1 MWKTFAR
8 TTACLALSAAAFTV
22 IARVN
27 ANAAARS
34 KTAAPETE
42 AAEPKP
48 APPSTRKSAP
58 KPAPAP
64 APKMTTAT
72 TATTT
77 ATTAITTASLETK
90 SSFAEPAAA
99 RTSRKD
105 DVAMVTLPDWKG
117 KRLSV
122 VRREARKL
130 GLNVSAM
137 DGSGTNV
144 LADEAYM
151 YRVRKQLVEA
161 GSEVE
166 PGSDVP
172 LRVRMTAEAAE
183 GY

>member
-1 MWKTFAR
+1 M
-8 TTACLALSAAAFTV
+8 TAT
-22 IARVN
+22 
-27 ANAAARS
+27 
-34 KTAAPETE
+34 PETE

-48 APPSTRKSAP
+48 APSTRKSAP

-64 APKMTTAT
+64 KM
-72 TATTT
+72 
-77 ATTAITTASLETK
+77 TTASLETK
-90 SSFAEPAAA
+90 SSKPPMI
-99 RTSRKD
+99 TTTTTGKG

-130 GLNVSAM
+130 GLNVSAV
-137 DGSGTNV
+137 DNTGYNV
-144 LADEAYM
+144 PSDEASS

-166 PGSDVP
+166 PGSDVQ
-172 LRVRMTAEAAE
+172 LRVRVIAEAAE

>member
-8 TTACLALSAAAFTV
+8 TTAYLALSATAFIV
-22 IARVN
+22 IATIN
-27 ANAAARS
+27 ANAAKT
-34 KTAAPETE
+34 KTAAPDSE
-42 AAEPKP
+42 AAEPK

-64 APKMTTAT
+64 APK
-72 TATTT
+72 
-77 ATTAITTASLETK
+77 ITTASLETK
-90 SSFAEPAAA
+90 SSFAAPAAA
-99 RTSRKD
+99 STARKN

-130 GLNVSAM
+130 GLNVSAV
-137 DGSGTNV
+137 DGSGSDIQ
-144 LADEAYM
+144 ADEASA
-151 YRVRKQLVEA
+151 YRVRKQLIDA
-161 GSEVE
+161 GSQVE

-172 LRVRMTAEAAE
+172 LRVRMTVEAAD